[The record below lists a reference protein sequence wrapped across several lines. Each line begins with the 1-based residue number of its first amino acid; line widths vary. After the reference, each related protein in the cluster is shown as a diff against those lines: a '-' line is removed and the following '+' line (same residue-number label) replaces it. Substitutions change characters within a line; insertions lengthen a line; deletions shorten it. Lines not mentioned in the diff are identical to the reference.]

1 MLISKSLPI
10 LSLTPVILKSFW
22 SIYSRWEWT
31 GNLLYRLNWKFS
43 WDLNNSISGGNW
55 LFGGTVFSG
64 GTFYPSANYVIFIM
78 AYWYRR
84 PYSGTQKKKIYISL
98 HWNFPF
104 HAVSSIKTNKN
115 LFWSKKIYLSYF
127 QPF

>member
-64 GTFYPSANYVIFIM
+64 GTLHPSANYVIFIM

-84 PYSGTQKKKIYISL
+84 PYSGTQKRKIYISL
-98 HWNFPF
+98 HWSFPF
-104 HAVSSIKTNKN
+104 HAVSSIKTKKN
-115 LFWSKKIYLSYF
+115 LFWNKKIYLSYF